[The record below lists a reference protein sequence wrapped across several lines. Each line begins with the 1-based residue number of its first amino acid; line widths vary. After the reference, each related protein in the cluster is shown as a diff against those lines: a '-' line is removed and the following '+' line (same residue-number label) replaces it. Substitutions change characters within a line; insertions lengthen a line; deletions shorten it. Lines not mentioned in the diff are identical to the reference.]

1 MLMQAISRYLA
12 VRRASGFDLKGAAW
26 TLASFARFAQ
36 SRGEEHVVADT
47 AVVWASQAPSPP
59 TRYKRLSDV
68 RVLAR
73 YLRLEDPRNEI
84 PPPGIFP
91 SQVNRQTPYIFTED
105 EIRDLIGHASA
116 LGPEGSLRP
125 LTYVTLFGLLAAT
138 GMRVGE
144 ALALRLDDLRS
155 DHLRIRRA
163 KFHKSRVVPLHTTTV
178 AAMQRYLLR
187 RRATGSSDPHVFLS
201 LRRRKLSY
209 GVTIETFHKVCEAA
223 RLPHRPSAHGLR
235 LHDLRHYADPRIM
248 PTRTFGGPQGGPS
261 LTARASLRTRQSA
274 LSEALQEPQQRVAGG
289 VAARLCVQHR
299 RAGERL
305 LLPL

>member
-1 MLMQAISRYLA
+1 MLMEAIAKYLA

-47 AVVWASQAPSPP
+47 AVAWASQAPSPP

-84 PPPGIFP
+84 PPTGIFP
-91 SQVNRQTPYIFTED
+91 GQVNRQTPYIFTEG

-155 DHLRIRRA
+155 DHLRIRQA
-163 KFHKSRVVPLHTTTV
+163 KFHKSRLVPLHTTTV
-178 AAMQRYLLR
+178 SAMQRYLLR
-187 RRATGSSDPHVFLS
+187 RRATGSVDPHVFLS

-235 LHDLRHYADPRIM
+235 LHDLRHTFAVRSLEDSPDGRDQVSQHTLALTTYMGHARVASTYWYLHSTPALMEDIADRC
-248 PTRTFGGPQGGPS
+248 
-261 LTARASLRTRQSA
+261 ASLA
-274 LSEALQEPQQRVAGG
+274 E
-289 VAARLCVQHR
+289 R
-299 RAGERL
+299 RD
-305 LLPL
+305 P